1 MSLFSGNPNKNKQ
14 IELQNII
21 FGTNEKKLMVSPEFL
36 DNMTMQYISKRM
48 KSINQK
54 MEGIFNTKSPKTYF
68 VYYDAILSE
77 LDELIAIQKYHQF
90 KKPIPSEFKKN
101 IESKKE
107 KYILTMINRVWK
119 SANMKANYDPTS
131 GEKRD
136 PAKFAPVLNELLEFK
151 DRYTSTTLDHIDRF
165 YKSVYGYSM
174 NEIPQDEAETEAET
188 DETAAENIPD
198 DAIEDIPDIAE
209 EEADM
214 MKLNE

>member
-14 IELQNII
+14 IELQNAI

-54 MEGIFNTKSPKTYF
+54 MELIFTTKSPKTFF
-68 VYYDAILSE
+68 VNYDAIISDLNE
-77 LDELIAIQKYHQF
+77 LVAIQKYHAF
-90 KKPIPSEFKKN
+90 KKPIPSDFKKN

-107 KYILTMINRVWK
+107 KYILAMLNRVWK
-119 SANMKANYDPTS
+119 NANLKANFNPTL

-136 PAKFAPVLNELLEFK
+136 PLTFGPVLDEILAFS
-151 DRYTSTTLDHIDRF
+151 DQYTSVVLGHIDRF

-174 NEIPQDEAETEAET
+174 NEAPAPKEAA
-188 DETAAENIPD
+188 D
-198 DAIEDIPDIAE
+198 E
-209 EEADM
+209 EEAAYEEVPDDDISDEALSE
-214 MKLNE
+214 KFLETEDIQLNE